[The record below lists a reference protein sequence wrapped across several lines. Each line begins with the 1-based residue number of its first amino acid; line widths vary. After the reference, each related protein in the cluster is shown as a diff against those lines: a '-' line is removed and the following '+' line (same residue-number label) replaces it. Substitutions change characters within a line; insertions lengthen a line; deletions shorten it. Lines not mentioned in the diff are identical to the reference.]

1 MIPIQDTVPSR
12 SVPLATWGLIL
23 LNGLVF
29 LQELA
34 LPPERLEQLVSLLG
48 MVPARLGY
56 DPEAWW
62 TLLTCMFLHGGW
74 MHFVGNMWTLYLFG
88 DNVED
93 RMGSARFL
101 VFYLLCGLAAGLS
114 HVLTDPNSS
123 IPTVGASGAIAGVLG
138 AYFVLFPTARI
149 ITLVP
154 VLFIP
159 FIVEIPAIF
168 YLGVW
173 FVSQLFS
180 GTLALIGPGY
190 YEGVAWWAHVGGF
203 VAGLALL
210 PVFKKT
216 PQQYRRAYA
225 DEYWPW

>member
-1 MIPIQDTVPSR
+1 
-12 SVPLATWGLIL
+12 LIL

-34 LPPERLEQLVSLLG
+34 LPPERLEQVVALLG
-48 MVPARLGY
+48 MVPTRLGH

-101 VFYLLCGLAAGLS
+101 VFYLLCGLAAGLT
-114 HVLTDPNSS
+114 HVLTDPNSL
-123 IPTVGASGAIAGVLG
+123 IPTIGASGAIAGVLG

-154 VLFIP
+154 ILFMP

-173 FVSQLFS
+173 FMSQLFS

-210 PVFKKT
+210 PVFKK
-216 PQQYRRAYA
+216 PRRQYRRSYA

>member
-12 SVPLATWGLIL
+12 SVPLVTWGLIL

-34 LPPERLEQLVSLLG
+34 LPPERLEELVALLG
-48 MVPARLGY
+48 MVPARLGH
-56 DPEAWW
+56 DSEAWW

-74 MHFVGNMWTLYLFG
+74 THFVGNMWTLYLFG

-101 VFYLLCGLAAGLS
+101 VFYLLCGLAAGLT
-114 HVLTDPNSS
+114 HVLTDPNSP

-138 AYFVLFPTARI
+138 AYFLLFPTARV

-154 VLFIP
+154 VFFWP
-159 FIVEIPAIF
+159 FIVEIPAVF

-210 PVFKKT
+210 PVFKQSR
-216 PQQYRRAYA
+216 QQYGRAYA

>member
-1 MIPIQDTVPSR
+1 MIPIQDSVPSR

-29 LQELA
+29 FQELA
-34 LPPERLEQLVSLLG
+34 LPPESLEQLTALLG
-48 MVPARLGY
+48 MVPARLGH

-74 MHFVGNMWTLYLFG
+74 MHFIGNMWTLYLFG

-93 RMGSARFL
+93 RMGSVRFL
-101 VFYLLCGLAAGLS
+101 VFYLLCGVAAGLT
-114 HVLTDPNSS
+114 HALTVPDST
-123 IPTVGASGAIAGVLG
+123 IPTIGASGAIAGVLG
-138 AYFVLFPTARI
+138 AYFLLFPTARV

-154 VLFIP
+154 VFFWP
-159 FIVEIPAIF
+159 FIVEIPAVF
-168 YLGVW
+168 YLGAW
-173 FVSQLFS
+173 FVSQLLS
-180 GTLALIGPGY
+180 GTMALLAPGDF
-190 YEGVAWWAHVGGF
+190 EGVAWWAHVGGF

-210 PVFKKT
+210 PVFKK
-216 PQQYRRAYA
+216 PRRQYRRAYA